1 MVLKIAILGASGIGK
16 FHAREFNNL
25 GCEIVAILGSSKSTS
40 KKTADNIKKFIGK
53 NVKPYWDLDSLLKEE
68 FLDAVSICTP
78 PETHFSFAKKCLKN
92 KINVFCEKPLTV
104 RNIKQAKELI
114 HLAKKNK
121 VMLTINTQWPI
132 ILNKLKVPKKINEFE
147 WASEPGFKKRDLLF
161 DHLAHANSMIV
172 KLIPKGKISDIH
184 FPIISD
190 EKILVNFFYKNIKD
204 GCNVKYEFNFK
215 KDRPRKLI
223 FSIND
228 DKFTRFIGKKYSQ
241 QLVSNDKHI
250 KIEDPL
256 AGSIYL
262 FTKSLSGFG
271 NPLINMKEILEMES
285 IQERIFNE
293 YNKLINIK
301 KSTSV

>member
-16 FHAREFNNL
+16 FHAREFNKL
-25 GCEIVAILGSSKSTS
+25 GCEIMAILGSSESTS

-53 NVKPYWDLDSLLKEE
+53 NVKPYWDLNSLLREE
-68 FLDAVSICTP
+68 FLDVVSICTP
-78 PETHFSFAKKCLKN
+78 PKTHFPFAKKCLKN

-104 RNIKQAKELI
+104 GNIVQAKELI

-132 ILNKLKVPKKINEFE
+132 VLNKIKIPEKINEFK
-147 WASEPGFKKRDLLF
+147 WTSEPGFKKRDLLF
-161 DHLAHANSMIV
+161 DHLAHANSMLI
-172 KLIPKGKISDIH
+172 KLIPQGKISDIY
-184 FPIISD
+184 FPIIS
-190 EKILVNFFYKNIKD
+190 EERILVNFFYKNIKD

-223 FSIND
+223 FSINNN
-228 DKFTRFIGKKYSQ
+228 KFTRVIKKGYSQ
-241 QLVSNDKHI
+241 QLISQNKSI
-250 KIEDPL
+250 KIGDPL
-256 AGSIYL
+256 ASSIYL
-262 FTKSLSGFG
+262 FTKSLGEFG
-271 NPLINMKEILEMES
+271 NPLIDMKEILEIEL
-285 IQERIFNE
+285 IQERISNE